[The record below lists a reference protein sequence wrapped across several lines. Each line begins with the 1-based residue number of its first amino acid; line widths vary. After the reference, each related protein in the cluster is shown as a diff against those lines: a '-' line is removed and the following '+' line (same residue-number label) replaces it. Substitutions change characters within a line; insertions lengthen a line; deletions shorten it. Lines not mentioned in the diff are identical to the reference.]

1 MFECDIAPSLTD
13 MGCSNEGPRSR
24 GDRSFVTAAMQCVK
38 RLGLE
43 HREKEAKY
51 VPKNLGWKLVDE
63 EQCISACTDLLYVGL
78 REGEL
83 VIAGF
88 DLESDVAFDVFESF
102 GDS

>member
-1 MFECDIAPSLTD
+1 

-24 GDRSFVTAAMQCVK
+24 GDHSFVTAAMQCVK

-51 VPKNLGWKLVDE
+51 VPKNFGWKLVDG
-63 EQCISACTDLLYVGL
+63 EQVISACTDLLYVGL
-78 REGEL
+78 SEGEL